1 MKYTIYNIT
10 GWVSTFFSPADS
22 HTEGLLVL
30 LHLRLEGDT
39 EVDTEAKRRFVSF
52 KVTLSLMTELSIF
65 MPFHSGGCTWE
76 QLARGLFLEG
86 LRTKLYEK

>member
-1 MKYTIYNIT
+1 MMRK
-10 GWVSTFFSPADS
+10 G
-22 HTEGLLVL
+22 GLCP
-30 LHLRLEGDT
+30 LRL
-39 EVDTEAKRRFVSF
+39 
-52 KVTLSLMTELSIF
+52 LSVMTELSIF